1 MTAPGVGEF
10 RFESG
15 GGPAPGG
22 VVALDD
28 TEVTPE
34 TQGLAPKPFTDAVIT
49 ISDEQREQLLSWL
62 DENLNHLKDAQQR
75 KQDIWA
81 DYEIAYR
88 AYPEP
93 YKTTPFEGAS
103 ALVVPVIAMA
113 VDPIHARLDTGIFKQ
128 DPVIT
133 LKALR
138 KDVIPLVPSVQKFIN
153 YWLTHVA
160 KMRQVASPRMLE
172 CTKLGTMVFKTTYD
186 REVYKIKTYDPKKDY
201 EVIERTEVRFAGP
214 RPIGVS
220 LGDFLFPPSY
230 QFLQDCHMV
239 AERIRT
245 TYWKLKIA
253 EASGKLKDVDK
264 IKDQTTHQRTPVEDA
279 RELAAQHVG
288 VARNTDLIVYEIWFD
303 YDIDGNDLPEH
314 LVCTYHPETR
324 TILQLRYNWYFN
336 QKKPYV
342 LIPYTVTNDSLYGIG
357 LCEMV
362 LPFQQAITKWEQMAQ
377 DNAYIANIRMFIV
390 KRESG
395 IEEVPR
401 LYAGRCFFV
410 DDPRSDFIPFA
421 TGDIYPST
429 LSERQNLFG
438 LVEKRTGVSDYL
450 TGRESPIIGTRA
462 TATSTLALIQEGT
475 KRVEEVLE
483 NFREG
488 FAEIL
493 LNCISIWMQ
502 YGLEGL
508 DEMVLG
514 EDSVAADVRK
524 FFDIV
529 TQTNIHGTIAIDL
542 TATDASGSR
551 AALQQMQLQLIQI
564 MMGYYEKLL
573 EAMSIALQMQ
583 QQPGGEAAVAVIRDT
598 ATAAR
603 KLFTDLLHD
612 YNIRNPEDYLPDLEK
627 YLGGSTTNGGPPL
640 SGSPQGQLGAP
651 QGQQGV
657 PFARPVN
664 AGPPVPSP
672 AQPGSGAG
680 PSNGVPLTGQGGG
693 IQGVPAPV
701 G

>member
-15 GGPAPGG
+15 QGPAAGA
-22 VVALDD
+22 VVSVDD
-28 TEVTPE
+28 IDSIPE
-34 TQGLAPKPFTDAVIT
+34 STGLAPKPYPDAVIEL
-49 ISDEQREQLLSWL
+49 SEERRESLLAWL
-62 DENLNHLKDAQQR
+62 DENLQQLRDAQQA
-75 KQDIWA
+75 KMQIWA

-133 LKALR
+133 IKALR

-153 YWLTHVA
+153 YWLKHIA
-160 KMRQVASPRMLE
+160 KLRSVASPRMLE

-186 REVYKIKTYDPKKDY
+186 REEYDIKTYDPKDDY
-201 EVIERTEVRFAGP
+201 KVITRKEVRFAGP
-214 RPIGVS
+214 RPVGVS
-220 LGDFLFPPSY
+220 LPDFLFPPSY
-230 QFLQDCHMV
+230 QFLQDCPMV

-245 TYWKLKIA
+245 TYWKLKVA
-253 EASGKLKDVDK
+253 EASGKMKDVDK
-264 IKDQTTHQRTPVEDA
+264 IKDQTTHERTPVEDA
-279 RELAAQHVG
+279 RDLAAQHVG
-288 VARNTDLIVYEIWFD
+288 VTRNTDLVVYEIWFD
-303 YDIDGNDLPEH
+303 YDIDGNNLPEH

-336 QKKPYV
+336 QKKPYI

-362 LPFQQAITKWEQMAQ
+362 FPFQQAITKWEQMAQ

-390 KRESG
+390 KKESG

-514 EDSVAADVRK
+514 DDSVAQDVRK

-529 TQTNIHGTIAIDL
+529 TQTNIYGTIAIDL

-583 QQPGGEAAVAVIRDT
+583 SQGNMEAVAVIKDT
-598 ATAAR
+598 AKAAR

-627 YLGGSTTNGGPPL
+627 YLGGPAANGGPSI
-640 SGSPQGQLGAP
+640 SGGAEGQPGNAQGQSS
-651 QGQQGV
+651 V

-664 AGPPVPSP
+664 AGPPIPGP
-672 AQPGSGAG
+672 AAPGSGGAAG
-680 PSNGVPLTGQGGG
+680 PGIPLAGQNGGVPGL
-693 IQGVPAPV
+693 PSLV

>member
-10 RFESG
+10 VFEAG
-15 GGPAPGG
+15 GGAAPGG
-22 VVALDD
+22 VVSLDD
-28 TEVTPE
+28 AESTSQAE
-34 TQGLAPKPFTDAVIT
+34 GLAPKPFPEAI
-49 ISDEQREQLLSWL
+49 IELSDERRDALISWL
-62 DENLNHLKDAQQR
+62 DENLRHLIDAQQN
-75 KQDIWA
+75 KQQIWS

-103 ALVVPVIAMA
+103 NLVVPVIAMA

-138 KDVIPLVPSVQKFIN
+138 KDVIEYTPSVQKFIN
-153 YWLTHVA
+153 YWLKHIA

-172 CTKLGTMVFKTTYD
+172 CTKLGTMVFKTVYD
-186 REVYKIKTYDPKKDY
+186 REAYKIKTYDPKNDY
-201 EVIERTEVRFAGP
+201 EVIERTEVRYAGP
-214 RPIGVS
+214 RPIGIS
-220 LGDFLFPPSY
+220 LGDFLFPPNY

-253 EASGKLKDVDK
+253 EASGKIQNVDK
-264 IKDQTTHQRTPVEDA
+264 LKGQESHQRTALEDA

-288 VARNTDLIVYEIWFD
+288 VSRNDDLVVYEIWFD
-303 YDIDGNDLPEH
+303 YDVDGNDLPEH

-342 LIPYTVTNDSLYGIG
+342 LIPYTVTNDSLYGVG

-362 LPFQQAITKWEQMAQ
+362 LPFQQAITKWEQMAE

-390 KRESG
+390 KKESG

-410 DDPRSDFIPFA
+410 DDPRTDFIPFA

-514 EDSVAADVRK
+514 DDKVAEDVRR
-524 FFDIV
+524 FFDVV
-529 TQTNIHGTIAIDL
+529 TQTNIHGTVAIDL

-573 EAMSIALQMQ
+573 EAMSIAIQMQ
-583 QQPGGEAAVAVIRDT
+583 QQGNMEAVAVIKDT
-598 ATAAR
+598 AVAAR

-627 YLGGSTTNGGPPL
+627 YLGGPTANGGPPIG
-640 SGSPQGQLGAP
+640 GSPQGQPNLPA
-651 QGQQGV
+651 GQQGL

-664 AGPPVPSP
+664 AGPVVPQP
-672 AQPGSGAG
+672 AQPGSGNGGG
-680 PSNGVPLTGQGGG
+680 PSLPLTGPSG
-693 IQGVPAPV
+693 GVPSLPPLA

>member
-1 MTAPGVGEF
+1 MN
-10 RFESG
+10 
-15 GGPAPGG
+15 
-22 VVALDD
+22 D
-28 TEVTPE
+28 
-34 TQGLAPKPFTDAVIT
+34 
-49 ISDEQREQLLSWL
+49 LL
-62 DENLNHLKDAQQR
+62 N
-75 KQDIWA
+75 
-81 DYEIAYR
+81 R
-88 AYPEP
+88 AILLL
-93 YKTTPFEGAS
+93 AS
-103 ALVVPVIAMA
+103 ACALLVLASCDLSGPDEPLPFAWAEVGATFTYDFVPV
-113 VDPIHARLDTGIFKQ
+113 VDSGYFDGGMVP
-128 DPVIT
+128 
-133 LKALR
+133 
-138 KDVIPLVPSVQKFIN
+138 VPSH
-153 YWLTHVA
+153 T
-160 KMRQVASPRMLE
+160 
-172 CTKLGTMVFKTTYD
+172 
-186 REVYKIKTYDPKKDY
+186 
-201 EVIERTEVRFAGP
+201 
-214 RPIGVS
+214 
-220 LGDFLFPPSY
+220 
-230 QFLQDCHMV
+230 
-239 AERIRT
+239 
-245 TYWKLKIA
+245 A
-253 EASGKLKDVDK
+253 EALTVRIILRDFGDVSAP
-264 IKDQTTHQRTPVEDA
+264 IFNIFSMAGIPGHFSSIQL
-279 RELAAQHVG
+279 ELSKFS
-288 VARNTDLIVYEIWFD
+288 RRS
-303 YDIDGNDLPEH
+303 DG
-314 LVCTYHPETR
+314 
-324 TILQLRYNWYFN
+324 
-336 QKKPYV
+336 
-342 LIPYTVTNDSLYGIG
+342 LYGIG

>member
-1 MTAPGVGEF
+1 
-10 RFESG
+10 
-15 GGPAPGG
+15 
-22 VVALDD
+22 
-28 TEVTPE
+28 
-34 TQGLAPKPFTDAVIT
+34 
-49 ISDEQREQLLSWL
+49 
-62 DENLNHLKDAQQR
+62 
-75 KQDIWA
+75 
-81 DYEIAYR
+81 
-88 AYPEP
+88 
-93 YKTTPFEGAS
+93 
-103 ALVVPVIAMA
+103 
-113 VDPIHARLDTGIFKQ
+113 
-128 DPVIT
+128 
-133 LKALR
+133 
-138 KDVIPLVPSVQKFIN
+138 
-153 YWLTHVA
+153 
-160 KMRQVASPRMLE
+160 
-172 CTKLGTMVFKTTYD
+172 
-186 REVYKIKTYDPKKDY
+186 
-201 EVIERTEVRFAGP
+201 
-214 RPIGVS
+214 
-220 LGDFLFPPSY
+220 
-230 QFLQDCHMV
+230 MV

-245 TYWKLKIA
+245 NYWKLKIA
-253 EASGKLKDVDK
+253 EASGKLQDVDK
-264 IKDQTTHQRTPVEDA
+264 VKDQETYARTAVEDA

-288 VARNTDLIVYEIWFD
+288 VSRNSDIVVYEIWFD
-303 YDIDGNDLPEH
+303 YDVDGNDLPEH
-314 LVCTYHPETR
+314 LVATYHPETR

-342 LIPYTVTNDSLYGIG
+342 LIPYTITNDSLYGIG

-390 KRESG
+390 KKESG

-488 FAEIL
+488 FGEIL
-493 LNCISIWMQ
+493 LNCVSIWMQ

-514 EDSVAADVRK
+514 DDSVAQDVRK

-529 TQTNIHGTIAIDL
+529 TQTNIHGTIAIDI

-573 EAMSIALQMQ
+573 EAMSVAYQMQ
-583 QQPGGEAAVAVIRDT
+583 QQQQPEAVELIKAT
-598 ATAAR
+598 AAAAR
-603 KLFTDLLHD
+603 KLFIDLLHD
-612 YNIRNPEDYLPDLEK
+612 YNIRNPEDYLPDMERF
-627 YLGGSTTNGGPPL
+627 LGGQSANGGPPL
-640 SGSPQGQLGAP
+640 SGNPERLPGNA
-651 QGQQGV
+651 QGQQGL

-664 AGPPVPSP
+664 AGPAP
-672 AQPGSGAG
+672 AGPATPGSGPG
-680 PSNGVPLTGQGGG
+680 PLANVPLAGQNGS
-693 IQGVPAPV
+693 VPGLSGAV